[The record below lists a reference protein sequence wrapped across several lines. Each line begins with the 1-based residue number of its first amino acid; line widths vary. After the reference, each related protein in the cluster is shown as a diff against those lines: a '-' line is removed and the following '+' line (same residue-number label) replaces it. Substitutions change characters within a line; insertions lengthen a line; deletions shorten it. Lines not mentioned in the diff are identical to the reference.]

1 MRREFPGQ
9 WKVVES
15 RRLLWL
21 LGLTFALIVT
31 FQYIELPNTISSL
44 FSSTKFPFS
53 RNGDGEHKSSRNLA
67 PAMAPS
73 FPQKNASLVDDSSGG
88 GGDDEE
94 VEVDKI
100 FDSGGNAT
108 APTVSPSQ
116 VKENAT
122 APNVSPSQVKENAT
136 ATNVSPSQ
144 VKENATAPTV
154 SPSQVKEN
162 ATAPTVSPSQVK
174 ENATAPTVSPSQV
187 KENVTAPVASAKP
200 PAALPLVKENA
211 TAPVASAKPPASL
224 PIPNPSPVKD
234 NATSHVEDKNST
246 KTNVPGASPPVVRFV
261 PDVKEYSKTPD
272 SRVMSISDMSK
283 QLRRN
288 RISHNRL
295 AKKPKWVTKPDLEL
309 LQAKYEIENAP
320 IDDKDPLLYA
330 PLYRNVS
337 TFKRSY
343 ELMEKMLKVYVYKE
357 GDKPIM
363 HSPILRGI
371 YASEGW
377 FMKLIES
384 NNNKFVTKDASKAH
398 LFYLP
403 FSSRMLE
410 VTLYVQDSHSHRNLV
425 QYLKDYIDFISVKY
439 PFWNRTSGADHFLAA
454 CHDWAPSETRNV
466 FAKSIRAL
474 CNSDVKE
481 GFVFGKDTSLPETF
495 VRDPKKPLSSIGGK
509 SASQRPTLAF
519 FAGKPDH
526 GYLRPILLSYWG
538 NNKDPDLK
546 IFGKLPRTKGNKNYL
561 QFMKT
566 SKYCICAKGFEVNS
580 PRVVE
585 AIFYDCVPVII
596 SDNFVPP
603 FFEVLNWE
611 AFALFVAEKDIPNLK
626 KILMSVSE
634 RRYRQM
640 QMRVKRVQKH
650 FLWHV
655 QPEKYDMFHMI
666 LHSVWFNRVSQI
678 SV

>member
-1 MRREFPGQ
+1 MRREFPWL
-9 WKVVES
+9 WKVET

-21 LGLTFALIVT
+21 LGLTFALVVT
-31 FQYIELPNTISSL
+31 FQYVELPYAISSI
-44 FSSTKFPFS
+44 FSSTKIPIS
-53 RNGDGEHKSSRNLA
+53 RNSTSSLIGSLP
-67 PAMAPS
+67 PAMSPS
-73 FPQKNASLVDDSSGG
+73 FSQSETE
-88 GGDDEE
+88 EE
-94 VEVDKI
+94 VEVDQI
-100 FDSGGNAT
+100 FDSTGNAT
-108 APTVSPSQ
+108 APAFSPTTATSPPFLPPL
-116 VKENAT
+116 KENAT
-122 APNVSPSQVKENAT
+122 APASNAEAPVALPGVNPSP
-136 ATNVSPSQ
+136 
-144 VKENATAPTV
+144 
-154 SPSQVKEN
+154 
-162 ATAPTVSPSQVK
+162 
-174 ENATAPTVSPSQV
+174 V
-187 KENVTAPVASAKP
+187 KENVTAPVASAEA
-200 PAALPLVKENA
+200 PAALPGLNLSPVMENA
-211 TAPVASAKPPASL
+211 TAPVASAKAPAAL
-224 PIPNPSPVKD
+224 PGLNPSPVKE
-234 NATSHVEDKNST
+234 NTTMPTTSQVPERNIT
-246 KTNVPGASPPVVRFV
+246 KTDVVRFV
-261 PDVKEYSKTPD
+261 PDVKEKSKMPD
-272 SRVMSISDMSK
+272 SGVMSISEMSK
-283 QLRRN
+283 QLRQN

-295 AKKPKWVTKPDLEL
+295 AKKPKWVTKPDMEL
-309 LQAKYEIENAP
+309 LQAKNEIENAP

-337 TFKRSY
+337 IFQKSY

-377 FMKLIES
+377 FMKIIES
-384 NNNKFVTKDASKAH
+384 NNNKFVTKDPAKAH

-410 VTLYVQDSHSHRNLV
+410 VTLYVQDSHSHRNLIK
-425 QYLKDYIDFISVKY
+425 YLKDYIDFIAVKY

-454 CHDWAPSETRNV
+454 CHDWAPSETRTHM
-466 FAKSIRAL
+466 AKSIRAL

-481 GFVFGKDTSLPETF
+481 GFVFGRDTSLPETF
-495 VRDPKKPLSSIGGK
+495 VRDPKKPLSNIGGK
-509 SASQRPTLAF
+509 SATKRPILAF

-611 AFALFVAEKDIPNLK
+611 SFAVFVPERDIPNLK
-626 KILMSVSE
+626 KILMSIPE
-634 RRYRQM
+634 RRYRSM
-640 QMRVKRVQKH
+640 QMRVKKVQKH

-655 QPEKYDMFHMI
+655 KPEKYDMFHMI
-666 LHSVWFNRVSQI
+666 LHSIWFNRVFQI
-678 SV
+678 TV

>member
-1 MRREFPGQ
+1 MRPEFPGL

-21 LGLTFALIVT
+21 MGLTFALIVT

-44 FSSTKFPFS
+44 FSSTKLPFS
-53 RNGDGEHKSSRNLA
+53 RNSSSLTRDSQHHKSNLA

-73 FPQKNASLVDDSSGG
+73 YPQKNASLVDDSGG

-100 FDSGGNAT
+100 FDNNG
-108 APTVSPSQ
+108 
-116 VKENAT
+116 
-122 APNVSPSQVKENAT
+122 
-136 ATNVSPSQ
+136 
-144 VKENATAPTV
+144 NATAPTV

-174 ENATAPTVSPSQV
+174 ENATAPAVLPSQV
-187 KENVTAPVASAKP
+187 KENATSPAASAKP

-211 TAPVASAKPPASL
+211 TATAPVASAKSPASL

-246 KTNVPGASPPVVRFV
+246 KTDVPGVSPVVRFV
-261 PDVKEYSKTPD
+261 PDVKKYSKTPD
-272 SRVMSISDMSK
+272 SRVMSISEMSK

-288 RISHNRL
+288 RITHNRL

-454 CHDWAPSETRNV
+454 CHDWAPSETRNH

-495 VRDPKKPLSSIGGK
+495 VRDPKKPLSNIGGK

-611 AFALFVAEKDIPNLK
+611 SFALFVAEKDIPNLK

-666 LHSVWFNRVSQI
+666 LHSVWFNRVFQI

>member
-1 MRREFPGQ
+1 GLLFVWSEYCIDKTPINLQSSELHFDLLFNNRGLKMRPELPWL

-44 FSSTKFPFS
+44 FSSSKIPFS
-53 RNGDGEHKSSRNLA
+53 RNSYSLTRDSQHNNSNLA

-73 FPQKNASLVDDSSGG
+73 FPQKNTSLVDDSG

-100 FDSGGNAT
+100 FDSKVNAT
-108 APTVSPSQ
+108 APAVSPSQ

-122 APNVSPSQVKENAT
+122 APAASSEPPAALPLVNENAT
-136 ATNVSPSQ
+136 APAVSPSQ
-144 VKENATAPTV
+144 VKENATAP
-154 SPSQVKEN
+154 
-162 ATAPTVSPSQVK
+162 A
-174 ENATAPTVSPSQV
+174 
-187 KENVTAPVASAKP
+187 ASSEP

-211 TAPVASAKPPASL
+211 TAPVASAEPPAALPSL
-224 PIPNPSPVKD
+224 NPSPVKD
-234 NATSHVEDKNST
+234 NATTPATSQVQVKNST
-246 KTNVPGASPPVVRFV
+246 KTDVPGVSPVVRFV
-261 PDVKEYSKTPD
+261 PDVKENSKMPD
-272 SRVMSISDMSK
+272 SGVMSISEMSK

-337 TFKRSY
+337 IFKRSY

-357 GDKPIM
+357 GDRPIM
-363 HSPILRGI
+363 HSPILKGI

-454 CHDWAPSETRNV
+454 CHDWAPSETRKH
-466 FAKSIRAL
+466 FTKSIRAL

-495 VRDPKKPLSSIGGK
+495 VRDPKKPLSNIGGK

-538 NNKDPDLK
+538 NNKDPDMK

-611 AFALFVAEKDIPNLK
+611 SFALFVAEKDIPNLK

-655 QPEKYDMFHMI
+655 RPEK
-666 LHSVWFNRVSQI
+666 
-678 SV
+678 

>member
-1 MRREFPGQ
+1 MRPEFPGL
-9 WKVVES
+9 WKVIES

-21 LGLTFALIVT
+21 MGLTFALIVT

-44 FSSTKFPFS
+44 FSSTKLPFS
-53 RNGDGEHKSSRNLA
+53 RNSSSLTRDSQHHKSNLA

-73 FPQKNASLVDDSSGG
+73 YPQKNASLVDDSG

-100 FDSGGNAT
+100 FDNNGNAT
-108 APTVSPSQ
+108 AP
-116 VKENAT
+116 
-122 APNVSPSQVKENAT
+122 
-136 ATNVSPSQ
+136 NVSPSQ

-174 ENATAPTVSPSQV
+174 ENATAPAVSPSQV
-187 KENVTAPVASAKP
+187 KENATAPAVLPSQVKENATAPAASAKP

-211 TAPVASAKPPASL
+211 TAPVASAKSPASL

-246 KTNVPGASPPVVRFV
+246 KTDVPGASPVVRFV
-261 PDVKEYSKTPD
+261 PDVKKYSKTPD
-272 SRVMSISDMSK
+272 SRVMSISEMSK

-288 RISHNRL
+288 RITHNRL

-454 CHDWAPSETRNV
+454 CHDWAPSETRNH

-495 VRDPKKPLSSIGGK
+495 VRDPKKPLSNIGGK

-611 AFALFVAEKDIPNLK
+611 SFALFVAEKDIPNLK

-666 LHSVWFNRVSQI
+666 LHSVWFNRVFQI

>member
-1 MRREFPGQ
+1 MRPEFPGL

-21 LGLTFALIVT
+21 MGLTFALIVT
-31 FQYIELPNTISSL
+31 FQFIELPNTISSL
-44 FSSTKFPFS
+44 FSSTKLPFS
-53 RNGDGEHKSSRNLA
+53 RNSSSLTRDSQHHKSNLA
-67 PAMAPS
+67 PAMAPTY
-73 FPQKNASLVDDSSGG
+73 PQKNASLVDDSGG

-100 FDSGGNAT
+100 FDSNG
-108 APTVSPSQ
+108 
-116 VKENAT
+116 
-122 APNVSPSQVKENAT
+122 
-136 ATNVSPSQ
+136 
-144 VKENATAPTV
+144 NATAPTV

-174 ENATAPTVSPSQV
+174 KNATAPAVLPSQV
-187 KENVTAPVASAKP
+187 KENATATAPAASAKP
-200 PAALPLVKENA
+200 PAALPLVKGNA
-211 TAPVASAKPPASL
+211 TAPVASAKSPASL

-246 KTNVPGASPPVVRFV
+246 KTDVPVVRFV

-272 SRVMSISDMSK
+272 SRVMSISEMSK

-288 RISHNRL
+288 RITHNRL

-454 CHDWAPSETRNV
+454 CHDWAPSETRKH
-466 FAKSIRAL
+466 FTKSIRGL

-495 VRDPKKPLSSIGGK
+495 VRDPKKPLSNIGGK

-611 AFALFVAEKDIPNLK
+611 SFALFVAEKDIPNLK

-666 LHSVWFNRVSQI
+666 LHSVWFNRVFQI

>member
-1 MRREFPGQ
+1 MRPELPWQ
-9 WKVVES
+9 WKVES
-15 RRLLWL
+15 KRLLWL

-31 FQYIELPNTISSL
+31 FQYIELPYAISSL
-44 FSSTKFPFS
+44 FSSTKIPIS
-53 RNGDGEHKSSRNLA
+53 RNST
-67 PAMAPS
+67 
-73 FPQKNASLVDDSSGG
+73 SLVG
-88 GGDDEE
+88 DEE
-94 VEVDKI
+94 VEVDQI
-100 FDSGGNAT
+100 FDRRGNATASAISPSTAALPPSLPTSNPNENATATAPATSAESPAALPGLYPSTAKENATAHAASAKSPALSPVKGNAT
-108 APTVSPSQ
+108 AP
-116 VKENAT
+116 A
-122 APNVSPSQVKENAT
+122 
-136 ATNVSPSQ
+136 
-144 VKENATAPTV
+144 
-154 SPSQVKEN
+154 
-162 ATAPTVSPSQVK
+162 
-174 ENATAPTVSPSQV
+174 
-187 KENVTAPVASAKP
+187 ASAKA
-200 PAALPLVKENA
+200 PAL
-211 TAPVASAKPPASL
+211 
-224 PIPNPSPVKD
+224 SPVKA
-234 NATSHVEDKNST
+234 NATTSHVPERNST
-246 KTNVPGASPPVVRFV
+246 KTAVADVSPSVRFV
-261 PDVKEYSKTPD
+261 PDMKDNARLPD
-272 SRVMSISDMSK
+272 SGVMSIFDMSK
-283 QLRRN
+283 KLREN
-288 RISHNRL
+288 RVSLNRR

-337 TFKRSY
+337 MFKRSY

-357 GDKPIM
+357 GERPIM
-363 HSPILRGI
+363 HNPILRGI

-384 NNNKFVTKDASKAH
+384 NNNRFVTKDASKSH

-410 VTLYVQDSHSHRNLV
+410 VTLYVQDSHSHRNLIK
-425 QYLKDYIDFISVKY
+425 YLKDYIDFISVKY

-454 CHDWAPSETRNV
+454 CHDWAPTETGKH
-466 FAKSIRAL
+466 FSKSIRAL

-495 VRDPKKPLSSIGGK
+495 VRDPKKPLSNIGGK
-509 SASQRPTLAF
+509 SASKRPLLAF

-561 QFMKT
+561 NFMKT
-566 SKYCICAKGFEVNS
+566 SKYCICAKGYEVNS

-603 FFEVLNWE
+603 FFEALNWE
-611 AFALFVAEKDIPNLK
+611 SFALFVPEKDVPNLK
-626 KILMSVSE
+626 KILMSIPK
-634 RRYRQM
+634 RRYLQM
-640 QMRVKRVQKH
+640 QMRVKKVQKH

-655 QPEKYDMFHMI
+655 KPEKYDMFHMI
-666 LHSVWFNRVSQI
+666 LHSVWFNRVFQV

>member
-1 MRREFPGQ
+1 MRPEFPGL

-21 LGLTFALIVT
+21 VGLTFALIVT

-44 FSSTKFPFS
+44 FSSTKFP
-53 RNGDGEHKSSRNLA
+53 SSRNSTSLTRDSQHQSHSSNLS
-67 PAMAPS
+67 PAMPPS
-73 FPQKNASLVDDSSGG
+73 FPQKNATLVDDSG
-88 GGDDEE
+88 GGDGDEE

-100 FDSGGNAT
+100 FDTSGNATAPANATSHVASAEPPAALPLVKVEAT
-108 APTVSPSQ
+108 APTVSPSH
-116 VKENAT
+116 
-122 APNVSPSQVKENAT
+122 
-136 ATNVSPSQ
+136 
-144 VKENATAPTV
+144 
-154 SPSQVKEN
+154 
-162 ATAPTVSPSQVK
+162 
-174 ENATAPTVSPSQV
+174 
-187 KENVTAPVASAKP
+187 
-200 PAALPLVKENA
+200 VKENA
-211 TAPVASAKPPASL
+211 TAPVASANPPAAL
-224 PIPNPSPVKD
+224 PLVKVNATAPTVSPSEVKENATAPAASAEPPAALPALNRSPVKE
-234 NATSHVEDKNST
+234 NATTSQVEEDKKST
-246 KTNVPGASPPVVRFV
+246 KTDAGSVSPVVRFV
-261 PDVKEYSKTPD
+261 PDVKENSKMPD
-272 SRVMSISDMSK
+272 SGVMSISEMSK

-309 LQAKYEIENAP
+309 LQAKHEIENAP
-320 IDDKDPLLYA
+320 IDEKDPLLYA

-337 TFKRSY
+337 IFKRSY

-410 VTLYVQDSHSHRNLV
+410 VTLYVQDSHSHRNLI

-454 CHDWAPSETRNV
+454 CHDWAPSETRKH

-495 VRDPKKPLSSIGGK
+495 VRDPKKPLSNIGGK

-538 NNKDPDLK
+538 NDKDPDLK

-611 AFALFVAEKDIPNLK
+611 SFALFVAERDIPNLK

-655 QPEKYDMFHMI
+655 KPEKYDMFHMI
-666 LHSVWFNRVSQI
+666 LHSVWFNRVFQI

>member
-1 MRREFPGQ
+1 MRREFPGL

-44 FSSTKFPFS
+44 FSSTKLPFS

-136 ATNVSPSQ
+136 APAVSPSQ
-144 VKENATAPTV
+144 VKENATAP
-154 SPSQVKEN
+154 
-162 ATAPTVSPSQVK
+162 
-174 ENATAPTVSPSQV
+174 
-187 KENVTAPVASAKP
+187 VTSAEP
-200 PAALPLVKENA
+200 PAALPRVKENA
-211 TAPVASAKPPASL
+211 TAPVASAKPPAAVPTL
-224 PIPNPSPVKD
+224 NRSPVKE
-234 NATSHVEDKNST
+234 NATTSQVEDKNST
-246 KTNVPGASPPVVRFV
+246 KTDVGSASPPVVRFV

-288 RISHNRL
+288 RITHNRL

-337 TFKRSY
+337 IFKRSY

-425 QYLKDYIDFISVKY
+425 QYLKDYIDSISVKY

-611 AFALFVAEKDIPNLK
+611 SFALFVAEKDVPNLK

>member
-1 MRREFPGQ
+1 MRPEFPGL

-21 LGLTFALIVT
+21 VGLTFALIVT
-31 FQYIELPNTISSL
+31 FQYIELPNTLSSL
-44 FSSTKFPFS
+44 FSSTKFP
-53 RNGDGEHKSSRNLA
+53 SSRNSTSLTRDSQHQSRSSNLS
-67 PAMAPS
+67 PAMPPS
-73 FPQKNASLVDDSSGG
+73 FPQKNATTLVDDSG
-88 GGDDEE
+88 GGDGDEE

-100 FDSGGNAT
+100 FDTSGNAT
-108 APTVSPSQ
+108 APA
-116 VKENAT
+116 NAT
-122 APNVSPSQVKENAT
+122 APVAT
-136 ATNVSPSQ
+136 
-144 VKENATAPTV
+144 
-154 SPSQVKEN
+154 
-162 ATAPTVSPSQVK
+162 
-174 ENATAPTVSPSQV
+174 
-187 KENVTAPVASAKP
+187 AKP
-200 PAALPLVKENA
+200 PAALPLVKVNATAPTVSHSQVKENATEPAATANPPAALPLVNENA
-211 TAPVASAKPPASL
+211 TAPVASANPPAAL
-224 PIPNPSPVKD
+224 PTLNRSPVKE
-234 NATSHVEDKNST
+234 NATTSQVEEDKKST
-246 KTNVPGASPPVVRFV
+246 KTDAGSVSPVVRFV
-261 PDVKEYSKTPD
+261 PDVKENSKMPD
-272 SRVMSISDMSK
+272 SGVMSISEMSK

-295 AKKPKWVTKPDLEL
+295 AKKPKWVTKSDLEL

-337 TFKRSY
+337 IFKRSY

-410 VTLYVQDSHSHRNLV
+410 VTLYVQDSHSHRNLI

-454 CHDWAPSETRNV
+454 CHDWAPSETRKH

-495 VRDPKKPLSSIGGK
+495 VRDPKKPLSNIGGK

-538 NNKDPDLK
+538 NDKDPDLK

-611 AFALFVAEKDIPNLK
+611 SFALFVAERDIPNLK

-655 QPEKYDMFHMI
+655 KPEKYDMFHMI
-666 LHSVWFNRVSQI
+666 LHSVWFNRVFQI

>member
-1 MRREFPGQ
+1 MRREFPGL

-44 FSSTKFPFS
+44 FSSTKLPFS

-136 ATNVSPSQ
+136 APAVSPSQ
-144 VKENATAPTV
+144 VKENATAP
-154 SPSQVKEN
+154 
-162 ATAPTVSPSQVK
+162 
-174 ENATAPTVSPSQV
+174 
-187 KENVTAPVASAKP
+187 VTSAEP
-200 PAALPLVKENA
+200 PAALPRVKENA
-211 TAPVASAKPPASL
+211 TAPVASAKPPAAVPTL
-224 PIPNPSPVKD
+224 NRSPVKE
-234 NATSHVEDKNST
+234 NATTSQVEDKNST
-246 KTNVPGASPPVVRFV
+246 KTDVGSASPPVVRFV

-288 RISHNRL
+288 RITHNRL

-337 TFKRSY
+337 IFKRSY

-425 QYLKDYIDFISVKY
+425 QYLKDYIDSISVKY

>member
-1 MRREFPGQ
+1 MRREFPWL
-9 WKVVES
+9 WKVES

-21 LGLTFALIVT
+21 LGLTFALVVT
-31 FQYIELPNTISSL
+31 FQYIELPYAISSI
-44 FSSTKFPFS
+44 FSSTKIPIS
-53 RNGDGEHKSSRNLA
+53 RNSTSLIGNSTS
-67 PAMAPS
+67 AMAPS
-73 FPQKNASLVDDSSGG
+73 FSQSESDPV
-88 GGDDEE
+88 GDEEE
-94 VEVDKI
+94 VEVDQI
-100 FDSGGNAT
+100 FDSTIAT
-108 APTVSPSQ
+108 APAVSPTTATLRPLFPSL
-116 VKENAT
+116 KENAT
-122 APNVSPSQVKENAT
+122 APAANADAPAAFSGLNTSQVKD
-136 ATNVSPSQ
+136 
-144 VKENATAPTV
+144 NATAP
-154 SPSQVKEN
+154 
-162 ATAPTVSPSQVK
+162 A
-174 ENATAPTVSPSQV
+174 
-187 KENVTAPVASAKP
+187 
-200 PAALPLVKENA
+200 PAASNQIPVKENA
-211 TAPVASAKPPASL
+211 TAPVANAEAPAAL
-224 PIPNPSPVKD
+224 PDLNPSPVKK
-234 NATSHVEDKNST
+234 NATAPVAVLPVVNPSPVKENRTMPTTSQVPERSIT
-246 KTNVPGASPPVVRFV
+246 KTYVGDAPPIVRFV
-261 PDVKEYSKTPD
+261 PDVKENSKMPD
-272 SRVMSISDMSK
+272 SGVMSISEMSK
-283 QLRRN
+283 QLRQN
-288 RISHNRL
+288 RVSHYRL
-295 AKKPKWVTKPDLEL
+295 AKKPKWVTKPDMEL

-337 TFKRSY
+337 MFKKSY
-343 ELMEKMLKVYVYKE
+343 ELMEKLLKVYAYKE

-377 FMKLIES
+377 FMKIIES
-384 NNNKFVTKDASKAH
+384 NNKFVTKDPAKAH

-410 VTLYVQDSHSHRNLV
+410 VTLYVQDSHSHRNLIK
-425 QYLKDYIDFISVKY
+425 YLKDYIDFISVKY

-454 CHDWAPSETRNV
+454 CHDWAPSETRKHM
-466 FAKSIRAL
+466 AKSIRAL

-495 VRDPKKPLSSIGGK
+495 VRDPKKPLSNMGGK
-509 SASQRPTLAF
+509 SATKRPILAF

-611 AFALFVAEKDIPNLK
+611 SFAIFVPEKDIPNLK
-626 KILMSVSE
+626 KILMSIPE
-634 RRYRQM
+634 RRYKSM
-640 QMRVKRVQKH
+640 QMRVKKVQKH

-655 QPEKYDMFHMI
+655 KPEKYDMFHMI
-666 LHSVWFNRVSQI
+666 LHSIWFNRVFQI
-678 SV
+678 TV

>member
-1 MRREFPGQ
+1 MRPELPWL

-44 FSSTKFPFS
+44 FSSSKIPFS
-53 RNGDGEHKSSRNLA
+53 RNSYSLTRDSQHNNSNLA

-73 FPQKNASLVDDSSGG
+73 FPQKNTSLVDDSG

-100 FDSGGNAT
+100 FDSKVNAT
-108 APTVSPSQ
+108 APAVSPSQ

-122 APNVSPSQVKENAT
+122 APAASSEPPAALPLVNENAT
-136 ATNVSPSQ
+136 APAVSPSQ
-144 VKENATAPTV
+144 VKENATAP
-154 SPSQVKEN
+154 
-162 ATAPTVSPSQVK
+162 A
-174 ENATAPTVSPSQV
+174 
-187 KENVTAPVASAKP
+187 ASSEP

-211 TAPVASAKPPASL
+211 TAPVASAEPPAALPSL
-224 PIPNPSPVKD
+224 NPSPVKD
-234 NATSHVEDKNST
+234 NATTPATSQVQVKNST
-246 KTNVPGASPPVVRFV
+246 KTDVPGVSPVVRFV
-261 PDVKEYSKTPD
+261 PDVKENSKMPD
-272 SRVMSISDMSK
+272 SGVMSISEMSK

-337 TFKRSY
+337 IFKRSY

-357 GDKPIM
+357 GDRPIM
-363 HSPILRGI
+363 HSPILKGI

-454 CHDWAPSETRNV
+454 CHDWAPSETRKH
-466 FAKSIRAL
+466 FTKSIRAL

-495 VRDPKKPLSSIGGK
+495 VRDPKKPLSNIGGK

-538 NNKDPDLK
+538 NNKDPDMK

-611 AFALFVAEKDIPNLK
+611 SFALFVAEKDIPNLK

-655 QPEKYDMFHMI
+655 RPEKYDMFHMI
-666 LHSVWFNRVSQI
+666 LHSVWFNRVFQV

>member
-1 MRREFPGQ
+1 MRSEFPGL

-53 RNGDGEHKSSRNLA
+53 RNSTSLTRHSGNLA

-73 FPQKNASLVDDSSGG
+73 FPQKNATLVDDSGG
-88 GGDDEE
+88 GGEDEE

-100 FDSGGNAT
+100 FDSKENATASVGSAEPPASLPLVKDNAT
-108 APTVSPSQ
+108 APTVSHSQ
-116 VKENAT
+116 VKENGT
-122 APNVSPSQVKENAT
+122 APVASAEPPASL
-136 ATNVSPSQ
+136 PL

-162 ATAPTVSPSQVK
+162 ATAPAAGADPPATLPIVK
-174 ENATAPTVSPSQV
+174 ENATA
-187 KENVTAPVASAKP
+187 APVANANP
-200 PAALPLVKENA
+200 PAALPTLNRSSVKENA
-211 TAPVASAKPPASL
+211 TRPT
-224 PIPNPSPVKD
+224 
-234 NATSHVEDKNST
+234 TSQVEDKNST
-246 KTNVPGASPPVVRFV
+246 KTDVPGVSPAVRFV
-261 PDVKEYSKTPD
+261 PDVKEYTKMPNSG
-272 SRVMSISDMSK
+272 VMSISEMSK

-337 TFKRSY
+337 IFKRSY

-384 NNNKFVTKDASKAH
+384 NDNKFVTKDASKAH

-410 VTLYVQDSHSHRNLV
+410 VTLYVQDSHSHRNLIR
-425 QYLKDYIDFISVKY
+425 YLKDYIDFISVKY

-454 CHDWAPSETRNV
+454 CHDWAPSETRKH
-466 FAKSIRAL
+466 FTKSIRAL

-495 VRDPKKPLSSIGGK
+495 VRDPKKPLSNLGGK

-538 NNKDPDLK
+538 NDKDPDLK

-611 AFALFVAEKDIPNLK
+611 SFALFVAEKDIPNLK

-655 QPEKYDMFHMI
+655 RPEKYDMFHMI
-666 LHSVWFNRVSQI
+666 LHSVWFNRVFQI

>member
-1 MRREFPGQ
+1 MRPEFPWL

-44 FSSTKFPFS
+44 FSSTKIPFS
-53 RNGDGEHKSSRNLA
+53 RNSTSLSRQSQHHNNNLA

-73 FPQKNASLVDDSSGG
+73 FPQKNATSVDDSG

-100 FDSGGNAT
+100 FDSSGNAT
-108 APTVSPSQ
+108 APTVSPSH

-122 APNVSPSQVKENAT
+122 APVASSEPPAALPLVKG
-136 ATNVSPSQ
+136 
-144 VKENATAPTV
+144 NATAPAV
-154 SPSQVKEN
+154 SAKPP
-162 ATAPTVSPSQVK
+162 AALPTLNSSPVI
-174 ENATAPTVSPSQV
+174 
-187 KENVTAPVASAKP
+187 ENVTAPVASAKP
-200 PAALPLVKENA
+200 PASLPSLNRSPVKENA
-211 TAPVASAKPPASL
+211 TSQVH
-224 PIPNPSPVKD
+224 D
-234 NATSHVEDKNST
+234 QNST
-246 KTNVPGASPPVVRFV
+246 KTAVPVVRFV
-261 PDVKEYSKTPD
+261 PDVKEYVKRPD
-272 SRVMSISDMSK
+272 SGVMSISEMSK

-295 AKKPKWVTKPDLEL
+295 AKKPKWVTKPDMEL

-337 TFKRSY
+337 MFKRSY

-357 GDKPIM
+357 GEKPIM

-410 VTLYVQDSHSHRNLV
+410 VTLYVQDSHSHRNLI

-454 CHDWAPSETRNV
+454 CHDWAPSETRKH
-466 FAKSIRAL
+466 FTESIRAL

-495 VRDPKKPLSSIGGK
+495 VRDPKKPLSNIGGK

-611 AFALFVAEKDIPNLK
+611 SFALFVAEKDIPNLK

-655 QPEKYDMFHMI
+655 KPEKYDMFHMI
-666 LHSVWFNRVSQI
+666 LHSVWFNRVFQI

>member
-1 MRREFPGQ
+1 MRHELPWL
-9 WKVVES
+9 WKVES

-31 FQYIELPNTISSL
+31 FQYIELPYAISSL
-44 FSSTKFPFS
+44 FSSTKIPFS
-53 RNGDGEHKSSRNLA
+53 RNSTSLLGDGEHHNGNLT

-73 FPQKNASLVDDSSGG
+73 FSQKNSTLTNSE
-88 GGDDEE
+88 GDEEE
-94 VEVDKI
+94 VEVDQI
-100 FDSGGNAT
+100 FDSRGNAT
-108 APTVSPSQ
+108 APSALPNATAHNARAEAPVSLPGFTPSSVKENATAHNAEAPADALPGLNPSP

-122 APNVSPSQVKENAT
+122 APAAYAEAPAVSPGLKKNATTPVASVEAPALLPGLSPSPVKENAT
-136 ATNVSPSQ
+136 TSQ
-144 VKENATAPTV
+144 ENG
-154 SPSQVKEN
+154 KM
-162 ATAPTVSPSQVK
+162 
-174 ENATAPTVSPSQV
+174 
-187 KENVTAPVASAKP
+187 
-200 PAALPLVKENA
+200 
-211 TAPVASAKPPASL
+211 
-224 PIPNPSPVKD
+224 
-234 NATSHVEDKNST
+234 
-246 KTNVPGASPPVVRFV
+246 
-261 PDVKEYSKTPD
+261 PD
-272 SRVMSISDMSK
+272 SGVMSISEMSK
-283 QLRRN
+283 KLREN

-309 LQAKYEIENAP
+309 LQARYEIENAP

-337 TFKRSY
+337 IFKRSY

-357 GDKPIM
+357 GDRPIM
-363 HSPILRGI
+363 HSPMLRGI

-384 NNNKFVTKDASKAH
+384 NNNKFVTKDPSKAH

-410 VTLYVQDSHSHRNLV
+410 VTLYVQDSHSHRNLI

-454 CHDWAPSETRNV
+454 CHDWAPSETRKH
-466 FAKSIRAL
+466 FSKSIRAL

-495 VRDPKKPLSSIGGK
+495 VRDPKKPLSSLGGK
-509 SASQRPTLAF
+509 SASQRPILAF
-519 FAGKPDH
+519 FAGKPEH

-566 SKYCICAKGFEVNS
+566 SKYCICAKGYEVNS

-611 AFALFVAEKDIPNLK
+611 SFALFVPEKDIPNLK
-626 KILMSVSE
+626 KILMSISE
-634 RRYRQM
+634 RRYKQM
-640 QMRVKRVQKH
+640 QMRVKKVQKH

-655 QPEKYDMFHMI
+655 KPEKFDMFHMI
-666 LHSVWFNRVSQI
+666 LHSVWFNRVFQV

>member
-1 MRREFPGQ
+1 MRHEFPWL
-9 WKVVES
+9 WKQVES
-15 RRLLWL
+15 KRLLLL

-31 FQYIELPNTISSL
+31 FQFVELPYDISSL
-44 FSSTKFPFS
+44 FSSTKIPIS
-53 RNGDGEHKSSRNLA
+53 RNSTSLIGDGKNHQNGSNLP

-73 FPQKNASLVDDSSGG
+73 FSPKNSPLTDS

-94 VEVDKI
+94 VEVDQI
-100 FDSGGNAT
+100 FDTTRNATSPAISPSTATFPPPGKENAT
-108 APTVSPSQ
+108 APASSAEAPAALPGLQPSP

-122 APNVSPSQVKENAT
+122 AP
-136 ATNVSPSQ
+136 
-144 VKENATAPTV
+144 AP
-154 SPSQVKEN
+154 
-162 ATAPTVSPSQVK
+162 
-174 ENATAPTVSPSQV
+174 
-187 KENVTAPVASAKP
+187 SAKP
-200 PAALPLVKENA
+200 PPALPVLNPSPVKENA
-211 TAPVASAKPPASL
+211 TAPVALPGLQPSPVKENATAPGPSAKPPAAL
-224 PIPNPSPVKD
+224 PGLNPSPVKE
-234 NATSHVEDKNST
+234 NATMPTPSQVQERNPT
-246 KTNVPGASPPVVRFV
+246 KKDGGGASPVVRFV
-261 PDVKEYSKTPD
+261 PDVKENLKMPGSG
-272 SRVMSISDMSK
+272 VMSISDMSK
-283 QLRRN
+283 QLSLN
-288 RISHNRL
+288 RVSQKRL

-357 GDKPIM
+357 GDKRIM
-363 HSPILRGI
+363 HNPILRGI

-377 FMKLIES
+377 FMKVMDS
-384 NNNKFVTKDASKAH
+384 NNNRFVTKDPSKAH

-410 VTLYVQDSHSHRNLV
+410 VTLYVQDSHSHRNLIKF
-425 QYLKDYIDFISVKY
+425 LKDYIDFISVQY

-454 CHDWAPSETRNV
+454 CHDWAPSETRKH

-481 GFVFGKDTSLPETF
+481 GFVFGRDTSLPETF
-495 VRDPKKPLSSIGGK
+495 VRDPKKPLSNIGGK
-509 SASQRPTLAF
+509 SASQRPILAF

-603 FFEVLNWE
+603 FFEVLDWE
-611 AFALFVAEKDIPNLK
+611 SFALFIPEKDIPNLK
-626 KILMSVSE
+626 KILMAIPK
-634 RRYRQM
+634 RRYLQM

-655 QPEKYDMFHMI
+655 KPEKYDMFHMI
-666 LHSVWFNRVSQI
+666 LHSVWLNRVFQI

>member
-1 MRREFPGQ
+1 MRREFPWL
-9 WKVVES
+9 WKVES

-31 FQYIELPNTISSL
+31 FQYIELPYAISSI
-44 FSSTKFPFS
+44 FSSTKIPIS
-53 RNGDGEHKSSRNLA
+53 RNSTSLIGNSTSA
-67 PAMAPS
+67 IAPS
-73 FPQKNASLVDDSSGG
+73 PA
-88 GGDDEE
+88 GDEEE
-94 VEVDKI
+94 VEVDQI
-100 FDSGGNAT
+100 YDSSGNAT
-108 APTVSPSQ
+108 APVISPTTATLPPLLPILKENATAPTANAKAPGLNPSLVKDHATAPSPSANPPAALPGLNPSL

-122 APNVSPSQVKENAT
+122 APAPSVK
-136 ATNVSPSQ
+136 
-144 VKENATAPTV
+144 
-154 SPSQVKEN
+154 
-162 ATAPTVSPSQVK
+162 
-174 ENATAPTVSPSQV
+174 
-187 KENVTAPVASAKP
+187 APVA
-200 PAALPLVKENA
+200 LPILNPSTVKENA
-211 TAPVASAKPPASL
+211 TAPVASAKSPVAL
-224 PIPNPSPVKD
+224 PSINPSPVMK
-234 NATSHVEDKNST
+234 NETLPTTSKVPERNPTKKN
-246 KTNVPGASPPVVRFV
+246 VGDASPIVRFV
-261 PDVKEYSKTPD
+261 PDVKENAKMPGFG
-272 SRVMSISDMSK
+272 VMSISEMSK
-283 QLRRN
+283 QLRQN

-309 LQAKYEIENAP
+309 LQAKYDIENAP
-320 IDDKDPLLYA
+320 IDDKDPFLYA

-337 TFKRSY
+337 MFKRSY
-343 ELMEKMLKVYVYKE
+343 ELMEKILKVYAYKE
-357 GDKPIM
+357 GNKPIM

-377 FMKLIES
+377 FMNIIES
-384 NNNKFVTKDASKAH
+384 NNNKFVTKDPAKAH

-410 VTLYVQDSHSHRNLV
+410 VTLYVQDSHSHRNLIK
-425 QYLKDYIDFISVKY
+425 YLKDYIDFISAKY

-454 CHDWAPSETRNV
+454 CHDWAPSETRKHM
-466 FAKSIRAL
+466 AKSIRAL

-495 VRDPKKPLSSIGGK
+495 VRDPKKPLSNMGGK
-509 SASQRPTLAF
+509 SANQRPILAF

-611 AFALFVAEKDIPNLK
+611 SFAIFIPEKDIPNLK
-626 KILMSVSE
+626 KILMSIPES
-634 RRYRQM
+634 RYRSM
-640 QMRVKRVQKH
+640 QMRVKKVQKH
-650 FLWHV
+650 FLWHAK
-655 QPEKYDMFHMI
+655 PEKYDMFHMI
-666 LHSVWFNRVSQI
+666 LHSIWYNRVFQI

>member
-1 MRREFPGQ
+1 MRPEFPGL

-44 FSSTKFPFS
+44 FSSTKLPFS

-88 GGDDEE
+88 VGDDEE

-116 VKENAT
+116 L
-122 APNVSPSQVKENAT
+122 
-136 ATNVSPSQ
+136 
-144 VKENATAPTV
+144 KENATAPTV

-246 KTNVPGASPPVVRFV
+246 KTNVPGVSPVVRFV
-261 PDVKEYSKTPD
+261 PVVKEYSKTPD

-337 TFKRSY
+337 IFKRSY

-425 QYLKDYIDFISVKY
+425 QYLKDYIDSISVKY

-611 AFALFVAEKDIPNLK
+611 SFALFVAEKDIPNLK

>member
-1 MRREFPGQ
+1 MRPEFPGL
-9 WKVVES
+9 WKVIES

-21 LGLTFALIVT
+21 MGLTFALIVT

-44 FSSTKFPFS
+44 FSSTKLPFS
-53 RNGDGEHKSSRNLA
+53 RNSSSLTRDSQHHKSNLA

-73 FPQKNASLVDDSSGG
+73 YPQKNASLVDDSG

-100 FDSGGNAT
+100 FDNNGNAT
-108 APTVSPSQ
+108 AP
-116 VKENAT
+116 
-122 APNVSPSQVKENAT
+122 
-136 ATNVSPSQ
+136 NVSPSQ

-162 ATAPTVSPSQVK
+162 ATAPAVLPSQVK
-174 ENATAPTVSPSQV
+174 ENATAP
-187 KENVTAPVASAKP
+187 AASAKP

-211 TAPVASAKPPASL
+211 TAPVASAKSPASL

-246 KTNVPGASPPVVRFV
+246 KTDVPGASPVVRFV
-261 PDVKEYSKTPD
+261 PDVKKYSKTPD
-272 SRVMSISDMSK
+272 SRVMSISEMSK

-288 RISHNRL
+288 RITHNRL

-454 CHDWAPSETRNV
+454 CHDWAPSETRNH

-495 VRDPKKPLSSIGGK
+495 VRDPKKPLSNIGGK

-546 IFGKLPRTKGNKNYL
+546 IFGRLPRTKGNKNYL

-611 AFALFVAEKDIPNLK
+611 SFALFVAEKDIPNLK

-666 LHSVWFNRVSQI
+666 LHSVWFNRVFQI

>member
-1 MRREFPGQ
+1 MRHEFPWL
-9 WKVVES
+9 WKVET

-21 LGLTFALIVT
+21 LGLTFAIVVT
-31 FQYIELPNTISSL
+31 FQYIELPYAISSL
-44 FSSTKFPFS
+44 FSSSKIPIS
-53 RNGDGEHKSSRNLA
+53 RNSTSLLRDGEHQNVNLT

-73 FPQKNASLVDDSSGG
+73 FSLSNSTLTDP

-94 VEVDKI
+94 VEVDQI
-100 FDSGGNAT
+100 YDSSGNAT
-108 APTVSPSQ
+108 SPAISPTAFPPLNPSP

-122 APNVSPSQVKENAT
+122 APA
-136 ATNVSPSQ
+136 
-144 VKENATAPTV
+144 
-154 SPSQVKEN
+154 
-162 ATAPTVSPSQVK
+162 
-174 ENATAPTVSPSQV
+174 
-187 KENVTAPVASAKP
+187 ASAKAP
-200 PAALPLVKENA
+200 TALPDLKPSVVKENA
-211 TAPVASAKPPASL
+211 TAPVASAKAPAALPDLSPP
-224 PIPNPSPVKD
+224 PVKE
-234 NATSHVEDKNST
+234 NVTMPTTSQGQRRNPT
-246 KTNVPGASPPVVRFV
+246 KTEVVRFV
-261 PDVKEYSKTPD
+261 PEVKEKEKTPD
-272 SRVMSISDMSK
+272 SGVMSISEMSK
-283 QLRRN
+283 QLRQN

-357 GDKPIM
+357 GDRPIM

-377 FMKLIES
+377 FMKIMES
-384 NNNKFVTKDASKAH
+384 NDNKFVTKDAAKAH

-410 VTLYVQDSHSHRNLV
+410 VRLYVQDSHSHRNLIK
-425 QYLKDYIDFISVKY
+425 YLKDYIDFISVKY

-454 CHDWAPSETRNV
+454 CHDWAPSETRKH

-481 GFVFGKDTSLPETF
+481 GFIFGKDTSLPETF
-495 VRDPKKPLSSIGGK
+495 VRDPKKPLSNIGGK
-509 SASQRPTLAF
+509 SASRRPLLAF

-603 FFEVLNWE
+603 FFEVFNWE
-611 AFALFVAEKDIPNLK
+611 SFALFVPEKDIPNLK
-626 KILMSVSE
+626 KILMSIPE

-640 QMRVKRVQKH
+640 QMRVKKVQKH

-655 QPEKYDMFHMI
+655 KPEKYDMFHMI
-666 LHSVWFNRVSQI
+666 LHSVWFNRVFQI

>member
-1 MRREFPGQ
+1 
-9 WKVVES
+9 
-15 RRLLWL
+15 
-21 LGLTFALIVT
+21 
-31 FQYIELPNTISSL
+31 
-44 FSSTKFPFS
+44 
-53 RNGDGEHKSSRNLA
+53 
-67 PAMAPS
+67 
-73 FPQKNASLVDDSSGG
+73 
-88 GGDDEE
+88 
-94 VEVDKI
+94 
-100 FDSGGNAT
+100 
-108 APTVSPSQ
+108 
-116 VKENAT
+116 
-122 APNVSPSQVKENAT
+122 
-136 ATNVSPSQ
+136 
-144 VKENATAPTV
+144 
-154 SPSQVKEN
+154 
-162 ATAPTVSPSQVK
+162 
-174 ENATAPTVSPSQV
+174 
-187 KENVTAPVASAKP
+187 
-200 PAALPLVKENA
+200 
-211 TAPVASAKPPASL
+211 
-224 PIPNPSPVKD
+224 
-234 NATSHVEDKNST
+234 
-246 KTNVPGASPPVVRFV
+246 
-261 PDVKEYSKTPD
+261 
-272 SRVMSISDMSK
+272 
-283 QLRRN
+283 
-288 RISHNRL
+288 
-295 AKKPKWVTKPDLEL
+295 
-309 LQAKYEIENAP
+309 
-320 IDDKDPLLYA
+320 
-330 PLYRNVS
+330 
-337 TFKRSY
+337 
-343 ELMEKMLKVYVYKE
+343 MEKMLKVYVYKE

-425 QYLKDYIDFISVKY
+425 QYLKDYIDSISVKY

-454 CHDWAPSETRNV
+454 CHDWVMTYPLYLENILSHFYITFFLSHFYIIFEIIFLISYGIFCDIFQAPSETRNV

-611 AFALFVAEKDIPNLK
+611 SFALFVAEKDIPNLK